1 MEIIKRNSI
10 NDDLLKY
17 DILAKKDSFITIT
30 EWDNKEGWDICINDK
45 LFSLTIGELEA
56 INYLT
61 KALEYESKK

>member
-1 MEIIKRNSI
+1 MEITKRNSI

-30 EWDNKEGWDICINDK
+30 EWDNREGWDISINDN